1 MQRGWPRATWLQY
14 PRNSSRPWP
23 VASTLPFQTSAQ
35 SRSATVTA
43 LAWLVILAS
52 VALIPISF
60 ITLLMILVGSYGT
73 ESASLLGFLNVVVAP
88 PVTLVAGIGLLRR
101 KPWAR
106 YYLLALFS
114 VILAYNARAFVR
126 ANPEPLHYVSPSG
139 VPTTVLPTDRTM
151 FVPIIVV
158 SVAALA
164 VLLSRRVRRDFV
176 AAPSPPVAAAATTS
190 APVHASRDWR
200 VGHVGRDRMYYEEW
214 RDGAWHRLDI
224 EGEMLTGNAHHAVYL
239 ASPERWLGYPAWA
252 HHRRD
257 EIIARVKSEFREP
270 DYEYSSAG
278 AIPTATATMTSTAT
292 TATRS
297 RSFQR
302 LGPLLAV
309 AILLA
314 LAGGMG
320 WLVYDGIGMG
330 ETVLPL
336 KSPSQRRS
344 VLRADEPILF
354 WVSISLYATVALG
367 AVGLVGWG
375 IAQTRRNR

>member
-1 MQRGWPRATWLQY
+1 MPLQ
-14 PRNSSRPWP
+14 P
-23 VASTLPFQTSAQ
+23 SAQ
-35 SRSATVTA
+35 PRSATVTTF
-43 LAWLVILAS
+43 AWLVILAS

-88 PVTLVAGIGLLRR
+88 PVTLAAGIGLLRR

-106 YYLLALFS
+106 HYLLALFS
-114 VILAYNARAFVR
+114 VILTYNVYAFARA
-126 ANPEPLHYVSPSG
+126 APEPSHYVSPSG

-158 SVAALA
+158 AVVALA

-176 AAPSPPVAAAATTS
+176 AAPSSPVAPAATTP

-224 EGEMLTGNAHHAVYL
+224 DGEMLTGNAHHAVYL
-239 ASPERWLGYPAWA
+239 ASPERWSDYPAWA

-257 EIIARVKSEFREP
+257 EIIARIKSELREP
-270 DYEYSSAG
+270 DYEYSSSG
-278 AIPTATATMTSTAT
+278 GIPTATAMTTSTAT

-297 RSFQR
+297 RSRQR
-302 LGPLLAV
+302 PGPLLAV
-309 AILLA
+309 ALLLA

-320 WLVYDGIGMG
+320 WLVYDGIGTG
-330 ETVLPL
+330 ETLLPL

-344 VLRADEPILF
+344 VLRADEPALF
-354 WVSISLYATVALG
+354 WVSIGLYATVALG

-375 IAQTRRNR
+375 IAQTRREK